1 MRPVTVVTICLCLVL
16 SIEAQRPKPCESPPL
31 LEGMVTVM
39 ESPTFKMTGSLF
51 FYDGLL
57 KRLRLLANATGD
69 AQDTLLLFR
78 ERVQYRIFY
87 QNQTCVQSALDTP
100 FRPLEVPP
108 DAQFLNQL
116 VFGGSSQ
123 PGEGVLVNQWMGK
136 VPETQGTYYSHF
148 TKFGCLPFSE
158 IYYTP
163 TNSWYISYFNMGR
176 GIRDPNVFI
185 PPPFCEEKGSRPEVL

>member
-1 MRPVTVVTICLCLVL
+1 MQPITVVTICLCLAM
-16 SIEAQRPKPCESPPL
+16 SIEAQRPKPCVSPPL
-31 LEGMVTVM
+31 LEGGVSVM
-39 ESPTFKMTGSLF
+39 ESSTFKVTISLF
-51 FYDGLL
+51 SYDGLL
-57 KRLRLLANATGD
+57 KRFRLLANATG
-69 AQDTLLLFR
+69 ATQDTLLLFR

-87 QNQTCVQSALDTP
+87 QNQTCVRSALDTP

-116 VFGGSSQ
+116 VFGGSSR

-136 VPETQGTYYSHF
+136 VPETQGTYFSHF
-148 TKFGCLPFSE
+148 TQFGCLPISE
-158 IYYTP
+158 VYYTP
-163 TNSWYISYFNMGR
+163 KSNWLITYFDIVS